1 MANRKLARALRP
13 GGLFLACSVALT
25 CVAQS
30 NPIDPVH
37 VDLATNI
44 DCGTAIPL
52 CKSTAFTYESVPEG
66 VDCLWFLVTLQ
77 EENAIYVGTNN
88 VGASDDGAFF
98 RAAIDVD
105 ACTCPSSGG
114 GDLNVTG
121 DHDPGD
127 YYIIWRLPASAGPH
141 TLHILLGEV
150 FQCDP
155 VPCENCLPSFS
166 LIPGEAYVVS
176 AWVKKENA
184 PAGTFNYG
192 ALTNARPRIRLH
204 YPPVAD
210 MLIYPT
216 MERPVVEG
224 WQLMEM
230 EFEYPIDATEFSLA
244 LEVESGSAFFDDVR
258 LFPADGSMKCYVYDP
273 DNLRFSAELDERHYA
288 TFYEYD
294 NEGKL
299 VRVKKET
306 ERGIMT
312 IQESR
317 QNASHTN
324 P

>member
-1 MANRKLARALRP
+1 MLYRNIILTPRIAALLSGILFACACFSQANP
-13 GGLFLACSVALT
+13 M
-25 CVAQS
+25 
-30 NPIDPVH
+30 DPVQ
-37 VDLATNI
+37 VATPTNTA
-44 DCGTAIPL
+44 CGAAWPL
-52 CKSTAFTYESVPEG
+52 CRSTAFTYTTAPQGAS
-66 VDCLWFLVTLQ
+66 CLWFMVTLPQ
-77 EENAIYVGTNN
+77 ENAVSVN
-88 VGASDDGAFF
+88 VTGGNAFF
-98 RAAIDVD
+98 ISALDED
-105 ACTCPSSGG
+105 ACVCPSSGSATFPVG
-114 GDLNVTG
+114 GYLA
-121 DHDPGD
+121 PGD
-127 YYIIWRLPASAGPH
+127 YYIIWRLPTGSGAH
-141 TLHILLGEV
+141 TLNITLGEGFGCV
-150 FQCDP
+150 P
-155 VPCENCLPSFS
+155 VPCENCLPAFS

-184 PAGTFNYG
+184 PNGTYNYG

-230 EFEYPIDATEFSLA
+230 EFEYPIDATEFSMA